1 VADNMQRGSDRLNVH
16 RDDEAKREMQGR
28 IRSGHATR
36 AEEWDDPEPGADDDP
51 EVTDRPVPVP
61 GAADPEEAE
70 AEALRS
76 DLARHLGRGAFP
88 ADREGLKRTLMDQ
101 YAPDSLV
108 ETVRELP
115 KGGGTYGNVQEVMSA
130 LGRKP
135 QA

>member
-1 VADNMQRGSDRLNVH
+1 MQRGSDPLNVH
-16 RDDEAKREMQGR
+16 RDDEAKKEMQGR
-28 IRSGHATR
+28 IRSGHPTR

-51 EVTDRPVPVP
+51 EVTEHPVPVLG
-61 GAADPEEAE
+61 GAGQEEAE
-70 AEALRS
+70 DEALRS

-88 ADREGLKRTLMDQ
+88 ADREGLKRALLDQ
-101 YAPDSLV
+101 YAPDFLV

-115 KGGGTYGNVQEVMSA
+115 KSRDTYGNVQEVMAA